1 MFIGV
6 CPDCAGVAARGC
18 GRGASP
24 GAGQNAALSTPLP
37 PMRFVAVPFALLVLL
52 LPPPA
57 WAWGNHSPMCYRAF
71 ERMPEVA
78 SAAPVKAEPLVDF
91 LRAQEEAIART
102 LDAQEA
108 WAREH
113 LKGHAP
119 RPDALRFV
127 ADARRS
133 DADRRVAFLRAL
145 RLSPQSRLA
154 LYLQVDPRDADTA
167 RPAIDVNLVTAVTP
181 SKGATQRFAALQPG
195 EAVAPLAVL
204 ASACDEPDYGHD
216 LNLFDDNPGSP
227 QNPSY
232 GFGKQPFG
240 NPAVAIGSQAPF
252 HMGFFHQGAVFN
264 TLAPSFA
271 RTFTELRVQQYGGLA
286 RLAWQTGHAYWG
298 WRFAGLALHHVED
311 LTQPYHASA
320 APGATLGH
328 MMWVNLK
335 AQLGAPADRQGLVVL
350 QSNRHFVLEQFQT
363 RWIIDNARQRRDG
376 PLELALRDA
385 ARDAHYLP
393 WSPTYVREVVAA
405 EAFAAGPATDAA
417 VVVGA
422 PAKFVTDPNFDFA
435 ANEATLGPE
444 LARDLQG
451 QRDALHRAMTELLG
465 HFGAHSRNVLRG
477 LLKQAGQATP

>member
-1 MFIGV
+1 
-6 CPDCAGVAARGC
+6 
-18 GRGASP
+18 
-24 GAGQNAALSTPLP
+24 
-37 PMRFVAVPFALLVLL
+37 MRHLFLLLALL
-52 LPPPA
+52 PTFA
-57 WAWGNHSPMCYRAF
+57 QAWGNHSPMCYRAF

-78 SAAPVKAEPLVDF
+78 GAAAVKAEPLVDF
-91 LRAQEEAIART
+91 LRDQEAAIART

-119 RPDALRFV
+119 RLDALRFV
-127 ADARRS
+127 PDAKRT
-133 DADRRVAFLRAL
+133 DADRRAAFLRAL

-154 LYLQVDPRDADTA
+154 LYLQVDPREAEPT
-167 RPAIDVNLVTAVTP
+167 RPAIDANLVTAVKP
-181 SKGATQRFAALQPG
+181 GAGGSQRFVALQPG

-216 LNLFDDNPGSP
+216 LNLFDDNPG
-227 QNPSY
+227 NPGY

-240 NPAVAIGSQAPF
+240 NPAVGIGSQAPF
-252 HMGFFHQGAVFN
+252 HMGFFHQGAIFN

-286 RLAWQTGHAYWG
+286 VLAWRTGHAYWG

-328 MMWVNLK
+328 MMWVNFK
-335 AQLGAPADRQGLVVL
+335 AQIGMPADRQGLVVL
-350 QSNRHFVLEQFQT
+350 QGNRHFVLEQFQT
-363 RWIIDNARQRRDG
+363 RWIVDAARRQQDT
-376 PLELALRDA
+376 PLETALRDA
-385 ARDAHYLP
+385 ARDGRYPP
-393 WSPTYVREVVAA
+393 WSPAYVRDVVAA

-435 ANEATLGPE
+435 ANESQLGPE
-444 LARDLQG
+444 LARDMQG
-451 QRDALHRAMTELLG
+451 QRDALQARIADLLG
-465 HFGAHSRNVLRG
+465 HFGAHSRNALRG
-477 LLKQAGQATP
+477 LLKDANLLTR

>member
-1 MFIGV
+1 
-6 CPDCAGVAARGC
+6 
-18 GRGASP
+18 
-24 GAGQNAALSTPLP
+24 
-37 PMRFVAVPFALLVLL
+37 MRHFLFMLALLPTL
-52 LPPPA
+52 A
-57 WAWGNHSPMCYRAF
+57 KAWGNHSPMCYRAF

-78 SAAPVKAEPLVDF
+78 NAAAVRAEPLIDF
-91 LRAQEEAIART
+91 LRDQDAAIARE

-108 WAREH
+108 WARAH

-119 RPDALRFV
+119 RPDALRYTP
-127 ADARRS
+127 DAARS
-133 DADRRVAFLRAL
+133 DADRRAAFLRAL
-145 RLSPQSRLA
+145 RLSPQARLA
-154 LYLQVDPRDADTA
+154 LYLQVDPRDPDTA
-167 RPAIDVNLVTAVTP
+167 RPAAETSQVSAVP
-181 SKGATQRFAALQPG
+181 NSKGATQRFVALQPG

-216 LNLFDDNPGSP
+216 LNLFDDNPGAPAS
-227 QNPSY
+227 PSY

-252 HMGFFHQGAVFN
+252 HMGFFHQGAIFN

-286 RLAWQTGHAYWG
+286 VLAWKTGHPYWG

-320 APGATLGH
+320 APGASLGH

-350 QSNRHFVLEQFQT
+350 QGNRHFVLERFQT
-363 RWIIDNARQRRDG
+363 NWIMDAARQRRDG
-376 PLELALRDA
+376 PLELALRDQA
-385 ARDAHYLP
+385 LDKRYPP
-393 WSPTYVREVVAA
+393 WSPAYVRDVVAA

-435 ANEATLGPE
+435 ANEAQLGSE
-444 LARDLQG
+444 LARDMQG
-451 QRDALHRAMTELLG
+451 QRDALQARIAELLG
-465 HFGAHSRNVLRG
+465 HFGAHSRNALRG
-477 LLKQAGQATP
+477 LLTQVDSQKTR

>member
-1 MFIGV
+1 
-6 CPDCAGVAARGC
+6 
-18 GRGASP
+18 
-24 GAGQNAALSTPLP
+24 
-37 PMRFVAVPFALLVLL
+37 MRNLFLLLALLPTL
-52 LPPPA
+52 A
-57 WAWGNHSPMCYRAF
+57 QAWGNHSPMCYRAF
-71 ERMPEVA
+71 EGMPEVA
-78 SAAPVKAEPLVDF
+78 NAAPVKAEPLVDF
-91 LRAQEEAIART
+91 LRDQDAAIARA
-102 LDAQEA
+102 LEAQEA

-119 RPDALRFV
+119 RPDALRFA
-127 ADARRS
+127 ADAQRS
-133 DADRRVAFLRAL
+133 DADRRAAFLRAL

-154 LYLQVDPRDADTA
+154 LYLQIDPREAQSV
-167 RPAIDVNLVTAVTP
+167 RPAVDVGQVSAVTP
-181 SKGATQRFAALQPG
+181 RKGATQRFVGLQAG

-216 LNLFDDNPGSP
+216 LNLFDDNPG
-227 QNPSY
+227 NPGY
-232 GFGKQPFG
+232 GFGNQPFG

-252 HMGFFHQGAVFN
+252 HMGFFHQGAIFN

-286 RLAWQTGHAYWG
+286 VLAWQTGHAYWG

-320 APGATLGH
+320 APGASLGH

-350 QSNRHFVLEQFQT
+350 QSNRHFVLERFQT
-363 RWIIDNARQRRDG
+363 DWIIDAARKRQDG
-376 PLELALRDA
+376 ALETALRDA
-385 ARDAHYLP
+385 ARDRRYPA
-393 WSPTYVREVVAA
+393 WSAGYVRDVVAA

-435 ANEATLGPE
+435 ANEALLGPE
-444 LARDLQG
+444 LARDMQG
-451 QRDALHRAMTELLG
+451 TRDALHARLADLLG
-465 HFGAHSRNVLRG
+465 HFGAHSRNALRG
-477 LLKQAGQATP
+477 LLREAAGQTAR

>member
-1 MFIGV
+1 
-6 CPDCAGVAARGC
+6 
-18 GRGASP
+18 
-24 GAGQNAALSTPLP
+24 
-37 PMRFVAVPFALLVLL
+37 MRKTCFFFLLALL
-52 LPPPA
+52 LPTLA
-57 WAWGNHSPMCYRAF
+57 RAWGNHTPMCYRAF

-78 SAAPVKAEPLVDF
+78 GAAPVKSEALIDF
-91 LRAQEEAIART
+91 LKDQEAAIART
-102 LDAQEA
+102 LEAQEA

-113 LKGHAP
+113 LKNHAP
-119 RPDALRFV
+119 RPDGLRFV
-127 ADARRS
+127 ADPKRS
-133 DADRRVAFLRAL
+133 DADRRAAFLKAL

-154 LYLQVDPRDADTA
+154 LYLQPDPREADSTRPTMDAS
-167 RPAIDVNLVTAVTP
+167 LVAATKPGA
-181 SKGATQRFAALQPG
+181 GATQRFVALQAG
-195 EAVAPLAVL
+195 EVVAPLAVL

-216 LNLFDDNPGSP
+216 LNLFDDNHGHPD
-227 QNPSY
+227 Y

-271 RTFTELRVQQYGGLA
+271 RTFTELRVQQYGSLA
-286 RLAWQTGHAYWG
+286 VLAWQTGHAYWG

-363 RWIIDNARQRRDG
+363 RWIIDAARKRQDG

-385 ARDAHYLP
+385 ARDARYAP
-393 WSPTYVREVVAA
+393 WSPAYVRDVVAT

-435 ANEATLGPE
+435 ANETQLGPE
-444 LARDLQG
+444 LARDMQG
-451 QRDALHRAMTELLG
+451 QRDALQRQVAELLG
-465 HFGAHSRNVLRG
+465 HFGAHSRNALRG
-477 LLKQAGQATP
+477 LLKQAAQPVR

>member
-1 MFIGV
+1 MRQLF
-6 CPDCAGVAARGC
+6 
-18 GRGASP
+18 
-24 GAGQNAALSTPLP
+24 LLP
-37 PMRFVAVPFALLVLL
+37 ALL
-52 LPPPA
+52 LPMLA
-57 WAWGNHSPMCYRAF
+57 QAWGNHSPMCYRAF

-78 SAAPVKAEPLVDF
+78 NAAAVKAEPLVDF
-91 LRAQEEAIART
+91 LRDQEGAIAST

-113 LKGHAP
+113 LKGHAA

-127 ADARRS
+127 ADATRS
-133 DADRRVAFLRAL
+133 DADRRAAFLRAL
-145 RLSPQSRLA
+145 RVSPNSKLA
-154 LYLQVDPRDADTA
+154 LYLQVDPRDVEPT
-167 RPAIDVNLVTAVTP
+167 RPAIDAVEVTAVTP
-181 SKGATQRFAALQPG
+181 SKGATQRFVALKPG

-227 QNPSY
+227 KSPSY
-232 GFGKQPFG
+232 GFGNQPFG

-286 RLAWQTGHAYWG
+286 VLAWQTGHAYWG

-320 APGATLGH
+320 APGASLGH

-350 QSNRHFVLEQFQT
+350 QGNRHFVLECFQT
-363 RWIIDNARQRRDG
+363 NWIIDAARKRQDG
-376 PLELALRDA
+376 PLEAALRDA
-385 ARDAHYLP
+385 ARDTHYPP
-393 WSPTYVREVVAA
+393 WSPAYVRDVVAA
-405 EAFAAGPATDAA
+405 EAHAAGPATDAA

-435 ANEATLGPE
+435 ANEERFGPE
-444 LARDLQG
+444 LARDMQG
-451 QRDALHRAMTELLG
+451 QRDALQARIAELLG
-465 HFGAHSRNVLRG
+465 HFGAHSRNALRG
-477 LLKQAGQATP
+477 LLKEANLLGR

>member
-1 MFIGV
+1 MRLPF
-6 CPDCAGVAARGC
+6 
-18 GRGASP
+18 
-24 GAGQNAALSTPLP
+24 LSL
-37 PMRFVAVPFALLVLL
+37 ALL
-52 LPPPA
+52 LPTLA
-57 WAWGNHSPMCYRAF
+57 QAWGNHSPMCYRAF

-78 SAAPVKAEPLVDF
+78 NAAAVKAEPLVDF
-91 LRAQEEAIART
+91 LRAQEASIALT
-102 LDAQEA
+102 LEAQEA

-133 DADRRVAFLRAL
+133 DADRRAAFLRAL
-145 RLSPQSRLA
+145 RLSPQTKLA
-154 LYLQVDPRDADTA
+154 LYLQIDPRAPDAA
-167 RPAIDVNLVTAVTP
+167 RPPLEAAQVSAVAN
-181 SKGATQRFAALQPG
+181 SKGATQRFVALQPG

-216 LNLFDDNPGSP
+216 LNLFDDNPG
-227 QNPSY
+227 NPGY

-271 RTFTELRVQQYGGLA
+271 RTFTELRVQQYA
-286 RLAWQTGHAYWG
+286 DMAVLAWKTGHAYWG
-298 WRFAGLALHHVED
+298 WRFAGLALHHIED

-363 RWIIDNARQRRDG
+363 RWIMEAARKQQDG
-376 PLELALRDA
+376 PLESALRDFQ
-385 ARDAHYLP
+385 RDAAYP
-393 WSPTYVREVVAA
+393 AWSSRYVRDVVAA
-405 EAFAAGPATDAA
+405 EAFKAGPATDAA

-435 ANEATLGPE
+435 ANEARLGPE
-444 LARDLQG
+444 LARDVQG
-451 QRDALHRAMTELLG
+451 QREALLAQVAELLG
-465 HFGAHSRNVLRG
+465 HFGAHSRNALRG
-477 LLKQAGQATP
+477 LLKQVAPPPR

>member
-1 MFIGV
+1 
-6 CPDCAGVAARGC
+6 
-18 GRGASP
+18 
-24 GAGQNAALSTPLP
+24 
-37 PMRFVAVPFALLVLL
+37 MRHLLLTLALLPML
-52 LPPPA
+52 A
-57 WAWGNHSPMCYRAF
+57 QAWGNHSPMCYRAF

-78 SAAPVKAEPLVDF
+78 SAAAVKAEPLVDF
-91 LRAQEEAIART
+91 LRDQDAAIARE

-119 RPDALRFV
+119 RPDALRYMP
-127 ADARRS
+127 DASRS

-145 RLSPQSRLA
+145 RLSPQSKLS
-154 LYLQVDPRDADTA
+154 LYLQVDPRDPDTA
-167 RPAIDVNLVTAVTP
+167 RPAAEASQVSAVP
-181 SKGATQRFAALQPG
+181 NSKGATQRFVVLQPG

-216 LNLFDDNPGSP
+216 LNLFDDNPGAPKS
-227 QNPSY
+227 PSY
-232 GFGKQPFG
+232 GFGNQPFG

-252 HMGFFHQGAVFN
+252 HMGFFHQGAIFN

-286 RLAWQTGHAYWG
+286 QLAWKTGHAYWG

-320 APGATLGH
+320 APGASLGH
-328 MMWVNLK
+328 MMWVNLM

-350 QSNRHFVLEQFQT
+350 QSNRHFVLERFQT
-363 RWIIDNARQRRDG
+363 NWIMDAARQRRDG
-376 PLELALRDA
+376 PLEQALRDLA
-385 ARDAHYLP
+385 LDKRYPP
-393 WSPTYVREVVAA
+393 WSPAYVRDVVAA

-435 ANEATLGPE
+435 ANEAQLGPE
-444 LARDLQG
+444 LARDMQG
-451 QRDALHRAMTELLG
+451 QRDALQARIAELLS

-477 LLKQAGQATP
+477 LLTQVDHQKTR